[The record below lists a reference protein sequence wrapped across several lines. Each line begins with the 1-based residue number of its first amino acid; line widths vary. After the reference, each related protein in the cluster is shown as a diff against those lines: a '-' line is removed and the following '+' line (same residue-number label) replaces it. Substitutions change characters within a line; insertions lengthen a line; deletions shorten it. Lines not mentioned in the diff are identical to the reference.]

1 MKKGV
6 YGWKGTRLLA
16 LLCIAIFL
24 VGCMPTKPDGP
35 SSRDELRFANHD
47 KALAVLGK
55 ELKENGKDRFL
66 YLAGS
71 GLIKN
76 LHGDYQGSNHNLE
89 EAARLA
95 DELQTKS
102 ASNMLKVALSSPS
115 SGDYGGMAYERAYI
129 HYYKALNYI
138 MLAAA
143 SQGSAREESLE
154 GARIEARR
162 VDILLTE
169 IKNIH
174 GSYEEVEDEK
184 GSTFKKLLKLLRG
197 LKGRT
202 LDPDSLVYREDAYI
216 RYMEGVIYESNGEYD
231 DARIAYQKSAKLY
244 EQGYA
249 KQYLLGKEIT
259 EQAWFDTV
267 RMMQWAGGYGDD
279 WPRLADEKLSKQT
292 RERLKLFKKGGAQLL
307 VVNHAGFVP
316 ERKEMTLHLRLEGQ
330 NKELVVSPGI
340 AGKRENQVDH
350 VARNEQLAWFQALYA
365 DRELLSVMSN
375 FYKSEYYGVASGLV
389 EQRISIAPVWE
400 LAESIGLV
408 SGMDMMGTFVKVP
421 YYGSTAPDFGRTTV
435 WIDDKNRGELI
446 NAESLANIALQEQLL
461 SAGGDLQLALARE
474 LTKVVFCSNV
484 GKQLGG
490 GFQGKLAEK
499 ACIFGWGSFAT
510 ADTRNWLTLPHT
522 VQLQRFPLEAGVH
535 NIRLVTQNAGNQG
548 VYDQNEQQIEIKKG
562 EVYLLRNR
570 ALSRPVI
577 HQQLAGK

>member
-138 MLAAA
+138 MLAAV
-143 SQGSAREESLE
+143 SQGNAREENLE

-307 VVNHAGFVP
+307 VVNHVGFVP

-461 SAGGDLQLALARE
+461 SAGDDLQLALARE
-474 LTKVVFCSNV
+474 LTKVVFCSNM

-499 ACIFGWGSFAT
+499 ACILGWGSFAT

-535 NIRLVTQNAGNQG
+535 TVRLVTHDAANQG
-548 VYDQNEQQIEIKKG
+548 VYDQNEQQIEVKKG
-562 EVYLLRNR
+562 EVHLLRNR

>member
-1 MKKGV
+1 MRKVV
-6 YGWKGTRLLA
+6 YGWKKAPLIGA
-16 LLCIAIFL
+16 LCTAVFL
-24 VGCMPTKPDGP
+24 TGCMPPTKPDGP
-35 SSRDELRFANHD
+35 SSRDELRFDNHGG
-47 KALAVLGK
+47 ALAVLGK
-55 ELKENGKDRFL
+55 ELKKNGKDRFL

-76 LHGDYQGSNHNLE
+76 LHGDYQGSNHALE

-95 DELQTKS
+95 EELQTKS

-115 SGDYGGMAYERAYI
+115 SGDYGGVTYERAYI

-138 MLAAA
+138 MLA
-143 SQGSAREESLE
+143 STSEGNARAENLE

-174 GSYEEVEDEK
+174 GTYEEVEDKK
-184 GSTFKKLLKLLRG
+184 GSTFKKLLELLRG

-231 DARIAYQKSAKLY
+231 DARIAYQKSASLY
-244 EQGYA
+244 EKGYA

-279 WPRLADEKLSKQT
+279 WPSLAEKKLSVQMK
-292 RERLKLFKKGGAQLL
+292 ERLKQFKKGTAQLL
-307 VVNHAGFVP
+307 IVNHAGFVP
-316 ERKEMTLHLRLEGQ
+316 ERKEMTLHLRLEKNNQ
-330 NKELVVSPGI
+330 ELVVSPGI
-340 AGKRENQVDH
+340 VSKNENHVD
-350 VARNEQLAWFQALYA
+350 RNEQLAWFQALYA

-375 FYKSEYYGVASGLV
+375 FYKSSYYGVASGLV

-408 SGMDMMGTFVKVP
+408 NGMDTMGTFVKVP
-421 YYGSTAPDFGRTTV
+421 YYGSTEPDFGTTTV

-474 LTKVVFCSNV
+474 LTKVVFCSNM
-484 GKQLGG
+484 GEQLGG
-490 GFQGKLAEK
+490 GFRGKLAEK
-499 ACIFGWGSFAT
+499 ACIIGWGSFAT

-535 NIRLVTQNAGNQG
+535 NVRLVTHNAANQG
-548 VYDQNEQQIEIKKG
+548 VYDQSEQQIEIKQG
-562 EVYLLRNR
+562 EIHLLRNR
-570 ALSRPVI
+570 ALSRPVV
-577 HQQLAGK
+577 HQQLAEK